1 MATHTPKHA
10 DRQHRKE
17 ETDMKRYAVIYHT
30 PTSRETVGTFDD
42 YNVARML
49 YTAMNEDMKEYPAY
63 MLRFFYYTI
72 ERAW

>member
-1 MATHTPKHA
+1 
-10 DRQHRKE
+10 
-17 ETDMKRYAVIYHT
+17 MKRWAVIYHT
-30 PTSRETVGTFDD
+30 PTSRETVGAFDD